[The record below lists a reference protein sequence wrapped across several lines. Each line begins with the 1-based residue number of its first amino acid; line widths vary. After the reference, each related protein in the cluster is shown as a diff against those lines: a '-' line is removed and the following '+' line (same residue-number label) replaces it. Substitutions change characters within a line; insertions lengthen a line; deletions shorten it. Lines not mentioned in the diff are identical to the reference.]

1 MVLFNPPLAAVTASA
16 EPSLAEM
23 AVDHVLPHHLDREP
37 LFSLKV
43 AADGTY
49 NAVLGIR
56 DGYYEFHIT
65 NHLMMT
71 AVTAVLVVLTF
82 WFVSRRV
89 RVKGTGIDA
98 YQTKGSFAQLFE
110 TMCSFIR
117 DEVVRPN
124 LGDLTDKYI
133 PYIWSIFFFI
143 LFANVLGLFPL
154 VM

>member
-23 AVDHVLPHHLDREP
+23 AVDHVLPHNLDREP

-65 NHLMMT
+65 NH
-71 AVTAVLVVLTF
+71 
-82 WFVSRRV
+82 
-89 RVKGTGIDA
+89 
-98 YQTKGSFAQLFE
+98 
-110 TMCSFIR
+110 
-117 DEVVRPN
+117 
-124 LGDLTDKYI
+124 
-133 PYIWSIFFFI
+133 
-143 LFANVLGLFPL
+143 
-154 VM
+154 